1 MTAPTALERLH
12 RRIMWNRLLSV
23 VEEQARTTTAVSSSF
38 EASVNALGYIVLARR

>member
-1 MTAPTALERLH
+1 MADKTTLERLH

>member
-23 VEEQARTTTAVSSSF
+23 VEERARTTTVVSSSF
-38 EASVNALGYIVLARR
+38 EASVNALDHSVLARR